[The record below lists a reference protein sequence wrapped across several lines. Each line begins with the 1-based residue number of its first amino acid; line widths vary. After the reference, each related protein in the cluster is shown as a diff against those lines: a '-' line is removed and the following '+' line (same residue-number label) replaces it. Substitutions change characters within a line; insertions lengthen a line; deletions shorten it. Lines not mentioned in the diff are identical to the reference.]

1 MSNPAYYVKDMD
13 LCLSGKLILMQKTN
27 FTIPLKSKQSMRN
40 LLIALTFCCT
50 SFVSFAQNQTSINI
64 NQLKWLPNSHQFWVN
79 ESNNIVVYTADN
91 LNSKTTILSK
101 DQLTA
106 TGFSS
111 SIQNIVWSA
120 NQKSMLIYTNSKK
133 VWRANTQGD
142 YWLFDLTTGKGRPI
156 GKGMPAS
163 SLQFAKFSPN
173 GKNIAYV
180 SKHNL
185 YVEDVTTGKITA
197 LTTNGTD
204 RLINGTFDWAYEEE
218 FFCRDGF
225 RWNPDSKSIAYW
237 NIDATKI
244 RNHLMINNT
253 DSLYPFTIPVEYPK
267 AGESP
272 SPAKVGVVSIT
283 TKKTLWMNIP
293 GDPQQNYLPRME
305 WASANDLTVLQINR
319 RQNEAHLFKCNPA
332 TGNAQLIFTDKDEA
346 WVDVATSSG
355 YDSRQWTW
363 VENGKAFIYSSDR
376 DGWMHL
382 YKVSADGKQTELLTK
397 GNYDTDFKTIDAIHG
412 DVYFYAS
419 PTDATQQYLYKVNIT
434 TKDTVRVTPAIF
446 NGTNNYTFSP
456 DAQFAKHTNASIT
469 RLTNGRLVNLSNHK
483 KVYPN
488 TEDVFANPNLG
499 FSLEKIKIT
508 TADNVQMDGIMA
520 KPNNFNPD
528 KKYPVC
534 FYVYGEPAATVAND
548 VPSFDSYISQLI
560 PEGYIGIAL
569 DNRGTPAMK
578 GREWRKSIY
587 KKVGTLNTHDQ
598 AMATKEIL
606 KWKFIDGDRV
616 AVHGWSGG
624 GNMTLNLLFR
634 YPEIYKTGVAVS
646 SVTDHHFYDN
656 IYTERLMGLPQD
668 DEAAYKECSP
678 ITYAK
683 NLKGNLLYIHGT
695 GDDNVH
701 YKNAEVLINELIK
714 QGKLFNLMIYPNRTH
729 GIFEGE
735 GTTVHVSNT
744 ITNYLRKNNPPGA
757 N

>member
-1 MSNPAYYVKDMD
+1 MRKIVFV
-13 LCLSGKLILMQKTN
+13 LILFST
-27 FTIPLKSKQSMRN
+27 S
-40 LLIALTFCCT
+40 LI
-50 SFVSFAQNQTSINI
+50 SVAQNQASINI

-79 ESNNIVVYTADN
+79 EGNNIVVYSTDN
-91 LNSKTTILSK
+91 LSTKKTMLTK
-101 DQLTA
+101 EQLA
-106 TGFSS
+106 SSGFSS
-111 SIQNIVWSA
+111 SIQNIIWSPS
-120 NQKSMLIYTNSKK
+120 QKAILIYTNSKK
-133 VWRANTQGD
+133 VWRANTRGD
-142 YWLFDLTTGKGRPI
+142 YWLFDLTSGKGRPI

-163 SLQFAKFSPN
+163 SLQFAKFSPD

-185 YVEDVTTGKITA
+185 YVEDVSTGKISA

-204 RLINGTFDWAYEEE
+204 RMINGTFDWAYEEE
-218 FFCRDGF
+218 LFCRDGF
-225 RWNPDSKSIAYW
+225 RWSPDSKSIAYW

-272 SPAKVGVVSIT
+272 SPAKVGVVSIA
-283 TKKTLWMNIP
+283 TKKTMWMKIP
-293 GDPQQNYLPRME
+293 GDAQQNYLPRME
-305 WASANDLTVLQINR
+305 WANASSLTVLQVNR
-319 RQNEAHLFKCNPA
+319 RQNEARMFNCNSL

-346 WVDVATSSG
+346 WVDVNTSSG
-355 YDSRQWTW
+355 YDSPQWTW

-397 GNYDTDFKTIDAIHG
+397 GNYDTEIKAFDAVNN

-419 PTDATQQYLYKVNIT
+419 PTDATQKYLYKVNISV
-434 TKDTVRVTPAIF
+434 KDTVRVTPGIF
-446 NGTNNYTFSP
+446 EGTNNYTFSP
-456 DAQFAKHTNASIT
+456 DAHFAKHTNSNIT
-469 RLTNGRLVNLSNHK
+469 RLPNSRLVNLRSHNK
-483 KVYPN
+483 IYPSA
-488 TEDVFANPNLG
+488 EDVFKNPALG
-499 FSLEKIKIT
+499 FKLEKIKII
-508 TADNVQMDGIMA
+508 TADNIQMDGIMA
-520 KPNNFNPD
+520 KPNDFNPD

-548 VPSFDSYISQLI
+548 IPSFDGFISELI

-587 KKVGTLNTHDQ
+587 KKVGTLNSHDQ
-598 AMATKEIL
+598 AMAAKEIL
-606 KWKFIDGDRV
+606 KWPFIDKDRV

-656 IYTERLMGLPQD
+656 IYTERFMGLPQD
-668 DEAAYKECSP
+668 NEAAYKECSP
-678 ITYAK
+678 ITYVK

-701 YKNAEVLINELIK
+701 FKNAEVFINEMIK

-729 GIFEGE
+729 NINEGE
-735 GTTVHVSNT
+735 GTVPHLTKT
-744 ITNYLRKNNPPGA
+744 ITDYLRKYNPPGA
-757 N
+757 K